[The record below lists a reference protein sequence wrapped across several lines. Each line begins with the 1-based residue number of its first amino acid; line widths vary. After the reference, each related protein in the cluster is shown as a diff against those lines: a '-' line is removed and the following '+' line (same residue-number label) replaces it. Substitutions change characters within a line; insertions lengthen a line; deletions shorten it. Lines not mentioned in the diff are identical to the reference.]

1 LKKKY
6 LKSYKEKNMLVKDIM
21 VPASKI
27 VKVSPMTPVREALNI
42 MRETRVKSLVVDK
55 LKPHDAYGMLTYK
68 NILQSI
74 VANDGDIDLLR
85 VYDIYSKPAFQ
96 ISEELDVKYA
106 AQVMVKGGV
115 KRLLVIDNNELEGIL
130 TMTDILGVLLESVKE
145 VEE

>member
-1 LKKKY
+1 
-6 LKSYKEKNMLVKDIM
+6 MLVKDIM

-27 VKVSPMTPVREALNI
+27 VKVSPMTPVRKALNI
-42 MRETRVKSLVVDK
+42 MRDSRVKSLVVDK

-145 VEE
+145 AEE

>member
-1 LKKKY
+1 
-6 LKSYKEKNMLVKDIM
+6 MLVKDIM

-74 VANDGDIDLLR
+74 VANDRDIDLLR

-115 KRLLVIDNNELEGIL
+115 KRLLVIDNNELDGIL

>member
-1 LKKKY
+1 
-6 LKSYKEKNMLVKDIM
+6 MLVKDVM
-21 VPASKI
+21 VKLDKI
-27 VKVSPMTPVREALNI
+27 VKISPMMPVREALNI
-42 MRETRVKSLVVDK
+42 MRETKVKSLVVDK

-68 NILQSI
+68 NILTSI

-106 AQVMVKGGV
+106 AQVMVKSGV

-145 VEE
+145 IEDN

>member
-1 LKKKY
+1 
-6 LKSYKEKNMLVKDIM
+6 MLVKDIM
-21 VPASKI
+21 VPASRI
-27 VKVSPMTPVREALNI
+27 VKVSPMMPVREALNI
-42 MRETRVKSLVVDK
+42 MRKTKVKSLVVNK
-55 LKPHDAYGMLTYK
+55 IKPHDAYGLLTYK

-74 VANDGDIDLLR
+74 IANDGDIDLLR

-106 AQVMVKGGV
+106 AQVMVKGDV

-145 VEE
+145 AEE

>member
-1 LKKKY
+1 
-6 LKSYKEKNMLVKDIM
+6 
-21 VPASKI
+21 
-27 VKVSPMTPVREALNI
+27 